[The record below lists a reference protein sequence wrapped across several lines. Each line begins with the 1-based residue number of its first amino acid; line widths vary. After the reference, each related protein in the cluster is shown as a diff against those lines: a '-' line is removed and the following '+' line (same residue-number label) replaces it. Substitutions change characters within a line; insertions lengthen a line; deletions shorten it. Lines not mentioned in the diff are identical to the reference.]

1 MLLRLYALH
10 VMEFVASGVKSA
22 IWLSILHG
30 FLFLVADSGTESTQ
44 ETTTLDIS
52 SRHFRAEFLQEWQGS
67 SDAPYFDPNTPRNI
81 TGLVGHPVRLLCR
94 VKNLQ
99 NRTVSWVRHRDIHL
113 LTVGRY
119 TYTSDQRFEALHK
132 PRSEEWALRIRS
144 PQRRDSGQYECQI
157 STTPPI
163 GHAVFLNIV
172 EPETIISSGPEL
184 FIQAGSTINLTCTV
198 RHTPEPPSSITWTHG
213 EQAINFDSARG
224 GISLVTEKGLKSTS
238 RLLVQRAMGPDA
250 GVYTCGPNN
259 APLAATRV
267 HVLSG
272 EHPAAMQQGC
282 AKSTLDKTTSL
293 LCTVLVLVVLR
304 KPSFSNLQFGT

>member
-1 MLLRLYALH
+1 MGQA
-10 VMEFVASGVKSA
+10 VGDVKSA
-22 IWLSILHG
+22 LLLSLLHG
-30 FLFLVADSGTESTQ
+30 FLFLIAGSGTEAPLDN
-44 ETTTLDIS
+44 TTMDIS
-52 SRHFRAEFLQEWQGS
+52 SRRFKTEFLQEWQGAA
-67 SDAPYFDPNTPRNI
+67 DAPYFDSTTPKNI

-119 TYTSDQRFEALHK
+119 TYTSDQRFEAQHK

-172 EPETIISSGPEL
+172 EPETVISSGSEL

-198 RHTPEPPSSITWTHG
+198 RHTPEPPTSITWTHG
-213 EQAINFDSARG
+213 DQAINFDSARG

-238 RLLVQRAMGPDA
+238 RLLVQRATGSDA
-250 GVYTCGPNN
+250 GAYTCGPNN
-259 APLAATRV
+259 APSASTRV

-282 AKSTLDKTTSL
+282 AKSSLDKSSILFSL
-293 LCTVLVLVVLR
+293 LAIYI
-304 KPSFSNLQFGT
+304 FSKSLYNNIEFLTGT

>member
-1 MLLRLYALH
+1 MI
-10 VMEFVASGVKSA
+10 MGQPSGAKTA
-22 IWLSILHG
+22 
-30 FLFLVADSGTESTQ
+30 LFLSLIHGCIVLRADSGADYPDSATEM
-44 ETTTLDIS
+44 S
-52 SRHFRAEFLQEWQGS
+52 SRRFKAEFLQEWQGS
-67 SDAPYFDPNTPRNI
+67 PDAPYFDPTTPRNI

-119 TYTSDQRFEALHK
+119 TYTSDQRFEAQHK

-163 GHAVFLNIV
+163 GHAVYLNIV
-172 EPETIISSGPEL
+172 EPETTISSGAEL
-184 FIQAGSTINLTCTV
+184 FIQTGSTINLTCTV

-213 EQAINFDSARG
+213 EQIINFDSARG

-238 RLLVQRAMGPDA
+238 RLLVQRARANDA
-250 GVYTCGPNN
+250 GLYTCGPNN
-259 APLAATRV
+259 APPASTRV

-282 AKSTLDKTTSL
+282 ATSSLQLSASIISIFLTLYVTIPYL
-293 LCTVLVLVVLR
+293 N
-304 KPSFSNLQFGT
+304 FQFVT

>member
-1 MLLRLYALH
+1 MSQA
-10 VMEFVASGVKSA
+10 VSSA
-22 IWLSILHG
+22 KITLWLSILQG
-30 FLFLVADSGTESTQ
+30 FIFLVADTSTETPSDST
-44 ETTTLDIS
+44 TVDIS
-52 SRHFRAEFLQEWQGS
+52 SRRFRTEFLQEWHDS
-67 SDAPYFDPNTPRNI
+67 ADAPYFDPSTPRNI

-119 TYTSDQRFEALHK
+119 TYTSDQRFEAQHK

-172 EPETIISSGPEL
+172 EPETTISSGAEL
-184 FIQAGSTINLTCTV
+184 FIQAGSTINLTCIV
-198 RHTPEPPSSITWTHG
+198 KHTPEPPSSITWTHG
-213 EQAINFDSARG
+213 EQVINFDSARG
-224 GISLVTEKGLKSTS
+224 GISLVTEKGLRSTS
-238 RLLVQRAMGPDA
+238 RLLIQQARGADA
-250 GVYTCGPNN
+250 GIYTCGPNN
-259 APLAATRV
+259 APSASTRV

-272 EHPAAMQQGC
+272 EHPAAMQQGS
-282 AKSTLDKTTSL
+282 AKCSLDKIVIIFYFSSTLY
-293 LCTVLVLVVLR
+293 VIR
-304 KPSFSNLQFGT
+304 SFNIMTFGT

>member
-1 MLLRLYALH
+1 MGQG
-10 VMEFVASGVKSA
+10 VSGVKTT
-22 IWLSILHG
+22 IWLYFLHG
-30 FLFLVADSGTESTQ
+30 FVIFTADSGTESPSDTS
-44 ETTTLDIS
+44 TMDIS
-52 SRHFRAEFLQEWQGS
+52 SRRFRAEFLQEWHEAA
-67 SDAPYFDPNTPRNI
+67 DAPYFDPNTPRNI

-119 TYTSDQRFEALHK
+119 TYTSDQRFEAQHK

-172 EPETIISSGPEL
+172 EPETVISSGAEL
-184 FIQAGSTINLTCTV
+184 FIQAGSTINLTCIV
-198 RHTPEPPSSITWTHG
+198 KHTPEPPTSITWTHG
-213 EQAINFDSARG
+213 EQVINFDSARG
-224 GISLVTEKGLKSTS
+224 GISLVTEKGLRSTS
-238 RLLVQRAMGPDA
+238 RLLVQQARGADA

-259 APLAATRV
+259 APPASTRV

-272 EHPAAMQQGC
+272 EHPAAMQQSS
-282 AKSTLDKTTSL
+282 AKCSVDKTILIFYLSSTLYIIGPFN
-293 LCTVLVLVVLR
+293 VLR
-304 KPSFSNLQFGT
+304 FGT

>member
-1 MLLRLYALH
+1 MGCA
-10 VMEFVASGVKSA
+10 VSEVKSA
-22 IWLSILHG
+22 LWISLLHG
-30 FLFLVADSGTESTQ
+30 FLFLIAGSGTEDPLDD
-44 ETTTLDIS
+44 TTLDIS
-52 SRHFRAEFLQEWQGS
+52 SRRFRAEFLQEWQGS
-67 SDAPYFDPNTPRNI
+67 TEAPYFDPTTPRNV

-119 TYTSDQRFEALHK
+119 TYTSDQRFEAQHK

-163 GHAVFLNIV
+163 GYAVYLNIV
-172 EPETIISSGPEL
+172 EPETTISSGPEL
-184 FIQAGSTINLTCTV
+184 FLQAGSTINLTCTV

-213 EQAINFDSARG
+213 EQIINFDSARG

-238 RLLVQRAMGPDA
+238 RLLVQRARGADA
-250 GVYTCGPNN
+250 GLYTCGPNN
-259 APLAATRV
+259 APPATTRV

-282 AKSTLDKTTSL
+282 AKSTLDKTASMLCCL
-293 LCTVLVLVVLR
+293 LTGYLLR
-304 KPSFSNLQFGT
+304 NPLYDLQFGT

>member
-1 MLLRLYALH
+1 MNQAS
-10 VMEFVASGVKSA
+10 SGVKSA
-22 IWLSILHG
+22 LWISLLHG
-30 FLFLVADSGTESTQ
+30 CLFLIAGSGTDAPLDN
-44 ETTTLDIS
+44 TTMDIS
-52 SRHFRAEFLQEWQGS
+52 SQRFRSEFLQEWHSAQ
-67 SDAPYFDPNTPRNI
+67 DTPYFDPSTPRNI

-119 TYTSDQRFEALHK
+119 TYTSDQRFEAQHK

-163 GHAVFLNIV
+163 GHPVFLNIV
-172 EPETIISSGPEL
+172 EPETTISSGAEL
-184 FIQAGSTINLTCTV
+184 FIQSGSTINLTCTV
-198 RHTPEPPSSITWTHG
+198 RHTPEPPTSITWTHG
-213 EQAINFDSARG
+213 DQIINFDSARG

-238 RLLVQRAMGPDA
+238 RLLVQRARGSDA

-259 APLAATRV
+259 APPATIRV

-272 EHPAAMQQGC
+272 EHPAAMQQGSAQSC
-282 AKSTLDKTTSL
+282 LDLSASMLICVLSLYTLLT
-293 LCTVLVLVVLR
+293 
-304 KPSFSNLQFGT
+304 NHMYFGT

>member
-1 MLLRLYALH
+1 M
-10 VMEFVASGVKSA
+10 
-22 IWLSILHG
+22 
-30 FLFLVADSGTESTQ
+30 
-44 ETTTLDIS
+44 DIS
-52 SRHFRAEFLQEWQGS
+52 SHRFRAEFLQEWQGS
-67 SDAPYFDPNTPRNI
+67 ADAPYFDPSTPRNI

-119 TYTSDQRFEALHK
+119 TYTSDQRFEAQHK

-172 EPETIISSGPEL
+172 EPETTISSGAEL

-198 RHTPEPPSSITWTHG
+198 RHTPEPPSSITWTHAD
-213 EQAINFDSARG
+213 QVINFDSARG
-224 GISLVTEKGLKSTS
+224 GISLVTEKGMKSTS
-238 RLLVQRAMGPDA
+238 RLLVQRARGADA
-250 GVYTCGPNN
+250 GLYTCGPNN
-259 APLAATRV
+259 APPASTRV

-282 AKSTLDKTTSL
+282 AKSSLDQMTTI
-293 LCTVLVLVVLR
+293 LCCILTFYFLN
-304 KPSFSNLQFGT
+304 KSFSDIQFAT

>member
-1 MLLRLYALH
+1 MVSTAIC
-10 VMEFVASGVKSA
+10 KSTLW
-22 IWLSILHG
+22 ISLLHG
-30 FLFLVADSGTESTQ
+30 CLFLIAGTGTEAPTHNP
-44 ETTTLDIS
+44 TLEMS
-52 SRHFRAEFLQEWQGS
+52 SQKFRSELLQEWHAS
-67 SDAPYFDPNTPRNI
+67 PDAPYFDASTPRNI

-119 TYTSDQRFEALHK
+119 TYTSDQRFEAQHK

-172 EPETIISSGPEL
+172 EPETKISSGSEL

-198 RHTPEPPSSITWTHG
+198 KHTPEPPTSITWTHRD
-213 EQAINFDSARG
+213 QIINFDSARG

-238 RLLVQRAMGPDA
+238 RLLIQRARGSDA
-250 GVYTCGPNN
+250 GLYTCGPNN
-259 APLAATRV
+259 APLAAIRV

-282 AKSTLDKTTSL
+282 SK
-293 LCTVLVLVVLR
+293 
-304 KPSFSNLQFGT
+304 SNLDISVSLCLLFTYICFLDFFHYGT